1 MALLKNKIF
10 ETSFVVM
17 PQDTNYMPPMVFGG
31 KVMAEMD
38 IAAGMAVRRAIID
51 SPTAKDAVTTRVTDI
66 EFHVGAKIGD
76 LIFLKAEIIRTG
88 FTSITIQVNGVRELK
103 DGRRQ
108 KICNGI
114 FTFVTVKFKDERKF
128 EKVAHEL
135 EMGISGQ

>member
-1 MALLKNKIF
+1 MSKLKNKFF

-38 IAAGMAVRRAIID
+38 IAAAMAVRRAIID
-51 SPTAKDAVTTRVTDI
+51 SPTAKDAVTTRVNNI

-76 LIFLKAEIIRTG
+76 LIFLKAEIVKLGI
-88 FTSITIQVNGVRELK
+88 TSITIEVEGVRELK
-103 DGRRQ
+103 NGRRE

-114 FTFVTVKFKDERKF
+114 FTFVTVKFKDERIF
-128 EKVAHEL
+128 EKIPHEL
-135 EMGISGQ
+135 EME

>member
-1 MALLKNKIF
+1 
-10 ETSFVVM
+10 
-17 PQDTNYMPPMVFGG
+17 MPPMVFGG

-66 EFHVGAKIGD
+66 EFHLGAKIGD
-76 LIFLKAEIIRTG
+76 LIFLKAEITKVGI
-88 FTSITIQVNGVRELK
+88 TSLTIFVEGIRELK

-108 KICNGI
+108 KICNGV

-128 EKVAHEL
+128 EKVPHEL
-135 EMGISGQ
+135 RLEP